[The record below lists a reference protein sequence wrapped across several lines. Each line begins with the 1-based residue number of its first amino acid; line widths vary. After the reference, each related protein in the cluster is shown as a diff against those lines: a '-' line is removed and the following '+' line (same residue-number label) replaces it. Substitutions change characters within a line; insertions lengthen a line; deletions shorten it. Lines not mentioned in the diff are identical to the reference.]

1 MHKCS
6 KKLSFRIFADDTNVF
21 FSSKDVSELETVMN
35 EELKLL
41 LNYCTIN
48 KLSVN
53 FKKTHFMIITSKRK
67 NIPVINIAN
76 VKQKSY
82 IKYLGIFLD
91 EHLSW
96 EYQIKHVNNKIA
108 KNVGIITK
116 LRYYL
121 DLSMLKQLYYT
132 LVYPYL
138 NYGIMSWGN
147 TYTSKMNKIRT
158 KQNKVIKSVFFAH
171 SRENVISYF
180 KLLGIL
186 KFDNIFKLRIAEFTY
201 KLINM
206 KTNVPRAF
214 RSSFVLQAANQHTYN
229 TRYATKMNLVRP
241 KVRTNYGVHTFKFIS
256 SKIWENIDIDIKKL
270 SSLILFK
277 KSYMNI
283 LLHNQN

>member
-1 MHKCS
+1 
-6 KKLSFRIFADDTNVF
+6 
-21 FSSKDVSELETVMN
+21 
-35 EELKLL
+35 
-41 LNYCTIN
+41 
-48 KLSVN
+48 
-53 FKKTHFMIITSKRK
+53 MIITSKRK
-67 NIPVINIAN
+67 NMPVIKIAN

-147 TYTSKMNKIRT
+147 TYTSKINKIRT
-158 KQNKVIKSVFFAH
+158 KQNKVIRSVFFAH
-171 SRENVISYF
+171 SRENVTSYF

-186 KFDNIFKLRIAEFTY
+186 KFDNILKLRIAEP
-201 KLINM
+201 LPN
-206 KTNVPRAF
+206 
-214 RSSFVLQAANQHTYN
+214 
-229 TRYATKMNLVRP
+229 
-241 KVRTNYGVHTFKFIS
+241 
-256 SKIWENIDIDIKKL
+256 
-270 SSLILFK
+270 
-277 KSYMNI
+277 
-283 LLHNQN
+283 